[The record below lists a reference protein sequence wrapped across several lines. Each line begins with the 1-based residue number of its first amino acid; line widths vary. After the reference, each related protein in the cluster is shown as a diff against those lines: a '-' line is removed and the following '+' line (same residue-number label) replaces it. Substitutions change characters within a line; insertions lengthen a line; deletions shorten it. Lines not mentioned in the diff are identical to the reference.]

1 MNEFYIVR
9 HGLTDMNLEMR
20 LQGRTDMELN
30 QTGINQAKKAR
41 AYLDEIDLNPDYVFS
56 SPLKRAYKTATI
68 VAPQKS
74 KEIVLD
80 DRLIEMSF
88 GKFERKSLS
97 EIANIYPEFKTNF
110 FEKTTQF
117 KPQKGAESFEGLVER
132 VGGFVESMRAFDREH
147 VDEDNVIFIASH
159 GVAIRGMILYVNK
172 MYLKDFWNIHV
183 HNCSM
188 FKLTFKSDNIEG
200 SEDKCL
206 EFFEGYTDGIDKDS
220 AW

>member
-1 MNEFYIVR
+1 MQKILYIFR
-9 HGLTDMNLEMR
+9 HGETDWNKEGKM
-20 LQGRTDMELN
+20 QYWTDIELN
-30 QTGINQAKKAR
+30 ETGLQQATKNA
-41 AYLDEIDLNPDYVFS
+41 EILKDKNIQHIYS

-68 VAPQKS
+68 LAPQKA
-74 KEIVLD
+74 KEIVVD
-80 DRLIEMSF
+80 ERLIEMSF
-88 GKFERKSLS
+88 GEFERKTLS

-159 GVAIRGMILYVNK
+159 GVAIRGMVLYINK
-172 MYLKDFWNIHV
+172 IALKDFWNIHV